1 MRAGQRLWTREELI
15 LVINLY
21 CKLPF
26 GKLHQGNPDI
36 IELARLINRSPGSV
50 AFKMNNFASFDP
62 GLQARGI
69 KGAVNASKLDAE
81 VWNEFFNNLETLAF
95 ESEKLRAQYLGVSI
109 EAWADEATDLS
120 KEGKTREQQ
129 IQARVNQG
137 FFRKTVMA
145 AYNSTCCITGL
156 MQPELLVASHIRP
169 WALDKENRLNP
180 RNGLAMN
187 ALHDRAFEAGLMTI
201 GTDFQIRI
209 SSTLKQ
215 KVEPSALD
223 YFLRYEGEQ
232 IKMPS
237 RFTPDPSLLEY
248 HNRERFIP

>member
-15 LVINLY
+15 LAINLY

-26 GKLHQGNPDI
+26 GKLHQGNPEI

-62 GLQARGI
+62 GLHARGI
-69 KGAVNASKLDAE
+69 QGAVNASKLDAE
-81 VWNEFFNNLETLAF
+81 VWKEFFNNLESLAF
-95 ESEKLRAQYLGVSI
+95 ESEKLRAQYMGVSI
-109 EAWADEATDLS
+109 EKWADEATDLT
-120 KEGKTREQQ
+120 KEGKTREQR

-187 ALHDRAFEAGLMTI
+187 TLHDRAFETGLMTI
-201 GTDFQIRI
+201 GPDFKIRI
-209 SSTLKQ
+209 SSILKQ

-223 YFLRYEGEQ
+223 YFLHYEGEQ